1 MNVLGGHIHQFDIPF
16 PIKDEQQVVE
26 SMTSHLDKHPKIRLV
41 VLGNER
47 FNLLVTVN
55 KYLSSNLDA
64 SFFYSS
70 KNESFLQI
78 TLPARQH

>member
-1 MNVLGGHIHQFDIPF
+1 MILLVKNIVLYIKHFKYLFSQITVTSKKTMHVLGGHIHQFDIRF

-47 FNLLVTVN
+47 FNLLV
-55 KYLSSNLDA
+55 K
-64 SFFYSS
+64 
-70 KNESFLQI
+70 
-78 TLPARQH
+78 

>member
-1 MNVLGGHIHQFDIPF
+1 MILLVKNIVLYIKHFKYLFSQITVTSKKQCMNVLGGHIHQFDIRF

-47 FNLLVTVN
+47 FNLLV
-55 KYLSSNLDA
+55 K
-64 SFFYSS
+64 
-70 KNESFLQI
+70 
-78 TLPARQH
+78 

>member
-1 MNVLGGHIHQFDIPF
+1 MILLVKNIVLYIKHFKYLFSQITVTSKKTMHERFRWTIHQFDIRF

-47 FNLLVTVN
+47 FNLLV
-55 KYLSSNLDA
+55 K
-64 SFFYSS
+64 
-70 KNESFLQI
+70 
-78 TLPARQH
+78 